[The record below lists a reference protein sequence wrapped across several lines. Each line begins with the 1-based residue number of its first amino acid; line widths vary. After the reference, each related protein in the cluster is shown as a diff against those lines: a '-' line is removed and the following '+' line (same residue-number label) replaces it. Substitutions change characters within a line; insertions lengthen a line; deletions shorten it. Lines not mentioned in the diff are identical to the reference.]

1 MNILYLVFGENQQ
14 NHAQAY
20 FSICSF
26 LGQMNAHD
34 RVYVMTDAPDFY
46 ERLNKKIEILTIDKK
61 QLDDWQGTHQ
71 FFWRAKIKAIE
82 HICRLHPEESVLYL
96 DTDTFLYSDIKI
108 LKSDLENPVMHLN
121 EGALSKLKS
130 KTEKLMWTQIGE
142 KTFGGILIQS
152 HHAMWNAGVVGIPA
166 HKGLKICQL
175 TLDICDDMLAANV
188 TRRLIEQFALSVALS
203 ENGEMK
209 SAENYIGHY
218 WSNKDEWSVAIQ
230 IFIINSSL
238 KNNSLEAD
246 VQAIKQFDFS
256 KIAIF
261 KRIPNTQ
268 KRLKKLIEK
277 WFPSEDKAFI
287 TSKNYIKSPIS

>member
-26 LGQMNAHD
+26 LGQMDVHD
-34 RVYVMTDAPDFY
+34 RIYVMTDTPDFY
-46 ERLNKKIEILTIDKK
+46 ERLKDKIEILTINKT

-82 HICRLHPEESVLYL
+82 HICSLHPEESVLYL
-96 DTDTFLYSDIKI
+96 DTDTFLYSDIKK
-108 LKSDLENPVMHLN
+108 LKSDLQNPVMHLN
-121 EGALSKLKS
+121 EGALSQLKS
-130 KTEKLMWTQIGE
+130 KTEKLMWKQVGE
-142 KTFGGILIQS
+142 KTFGGVQIQS

-175 TLDICDDMLAANV
+175 ALDICDDMLIANV
-188 TRRLIEQFALSVALS
+188 TQRLIEQFALGVALS
-203 ENGEMK
+203 ENGNMK

-218 WSNKDEWSVAIQ
+218 WSNKEEWSVTIQ
-230 IFIINSSL
+230 QFIINSSL
-238 KNNSLEAD
+238 KNNSLASD
-246 VQAIKQFDFS
+246 IQDIKQFNFS
-256 KIAIF
+256 KIAIL

-268 KRLKKLIEK
+268 KRLKKIIEK
-277 WFPSEDKAFI
+277 WFPSMEKKFV
-287 TSKNYIKSPIS
+287 SE

>member
-26 LGQMNAHD
+26 LGQMDTND

-46 ERLNKKIEILTIDKK
+46 ERLNEKIKILTINKT

-96 DTDTFLYSDIKI
+96 DTDTFLYSDIEK

-121 EGALSKLKS
+121 EGVLSQLKS
-130 KTEKLMWTQIGE
+130 KTEKLMWQQVGN
-142 KTFGGILIQS
+142 KVFGGTLIQS
-152 HHAMWNAGVVGIPA
+152 NHAMWNAGVVGIPGN
-166 HKGLKICQL
+166 KGLKICQL
-175 TLDICDDMLAANV
+175 ALDICDDMLEANV
-188 TRRLIEQFALSVALS
+188 TRRLIEQFALGVALS
-203 ENGEMK
+203 ENNEMK
-209 SAENYIGHY
+209 SAENHIGHY
-218 WSNKDEWSVAIQ
+218 WSNKEEWSVAIQ
-230 IFIINSSL
+230 RFIINSSL

-246 VQAIKQFDFS
+246 IENIKRFNFN
-256 KIAIF
+256 KIAIQ

-268 KRLKKLIEK
+268 KRLKKLVEK
-277 WFPSEDKAFI
+277 WFPSVDQGFV
-287 TSKNYIKSPIS
+287 SK

>member
-26 LGQMNAHD
+26 LGQMDAHD

-46 ERLNKKIEILTIDKK
+46 ERLNGKIEILTINKT

-82 HICRLHPEESVLYL
+82 HICRLQPKESVLYL
-96 DTDTFLYSDIKI
+96 DTDTFLYSDLKK

-121 EGALSKLKS
+121 EGALCKLKS
-130 KTEKLMWTQIGE
+130 KTEKLMWKQVGN
-142 KTFGGILIQS
+142 KTFGGIQIQS

-166 HKGLKICQL
+166 NKGLKICQL
-175 TLDICDDMLAANV
+175 ALDICDDMLVANV
-188 TRRLIEQFALSVALS
+188 TRRLIEQFALGVALS
-203 ENGEMK
+203 ENGDIK
-209 SAENYIGHY
+209 SAESYIGHY
-218 WSNKDEWSVAIQ
+218 WSNKEEWSIAIQ
-230 IFIINSSL
+230 RFIINSTL
-238 KNNSLEAD
+238 KNNTLSSDIED
-246 VQAIKQFDFS
+246 IKQFNFS
-256 KIAIF
+256 KIAIL

-268 KRLKKLIEK
+268 KRLKKIVEK
-277 WFPSEDKAFI
+277 WFPSADKLFV
-287 TSKNYIKSPIS
+287 S

>member
-26 LGQMNAHD
+26 LGMMEIKD
-34 RVYVMTDAPDFY
+34 RVYVMTDTPDFY
-46 ERLNKKIEILTIDKK
+46 ERLNGKIEILTINKT

-82 HICRLHPEESVLYL
+82 HICRLHPKESVLYL
-96 DTDTFLYSDIKI
+96 DTDTFLYSDLKK

-121 EGALSKLKS
+121 EGALSELKS
-130 KTEKLMWTQIGE
+130 KTEKLMWQQVGNKNYGSVQI
-142 KTFGGILIQS
+142 QA

-175 TLDICDDMLAANV
+175 ALDICDDMLVANV
-188 TRRLIEQFALSVALS
+188 TRRLIEQFALGVALS
-203 ENGEMK
+203 ENGDMK
-209 SAENYIGHY
+209 PAESYIGHY
-218 WSNKDEWSVAIQ
+218 WSNKEEWSVFIQ
-230 IFIINSSL
+230 RFIINSSL
-238 KNNSLEAD
+238 KNNSLETD
-246 VQAIKQFDFS
+246 IEDIKRFNFS
-256 KIAIF
+256 KIAIL

-268 KRLKKLIEK
+268 IRLKKLIEK
-277 WFPSEDKAFI
+277 WFPSEDKVFI
-287 TSKNYIKSPIS
+287 TSKTT